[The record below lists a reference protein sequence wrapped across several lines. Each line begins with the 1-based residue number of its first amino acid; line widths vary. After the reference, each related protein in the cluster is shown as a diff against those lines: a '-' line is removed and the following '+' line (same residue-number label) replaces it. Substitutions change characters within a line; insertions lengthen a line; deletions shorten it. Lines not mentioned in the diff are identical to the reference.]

1 MIILDKSIREQFS
14 IFCKTN
20 NITDMQIAIKYF
32 TIFGGLDIQI
42 DTTKPIIELIEKHIL
57 NNYNH
62 FRSEINRLTGGYHVD
77 SAILTGIALG
87 DRKTTNAF
95 KRAHVSFE
103 EGMKCVESLCEK
115 EIIEIDS
122 SQNFLLGK
130 RNDSKTPKKLI
141 FTNPFVRFWF
151 GFISPIYKGIKEGN
165 YEEFK
170 MKFEGRESDFSDFIF
185 EELALS
191 FVKNTFVEDKI
202 KQHGQYWNEKIQ
214 IPIVAKTT
222 SDKTIIGFC
231 KYTDNKMKKSELNKF
246 LEDCKKE
253 DISADII
260 VIFTKNGYST
270 ELKTLKS
277 ETLKLFNVKSLK
289 ALVQ

>member
-170 MKFEGRESDFSDFIF
+170 IKFEGRESDFSDFIF

-191 FVKNTFVEDKI
+191 FIKNTFVEDKI

-214 IPIVAKTT
+214 ISIVAKTT
-222 SDKTIIGFC
+222 SDKTIIGFS

-277 ETLKLFNVKSLK
+277 ETLKLFNAKSLK